1 MRRSMKKIIGL
12 LTLLICVMSL
22 AGCAER
28 EKLPKEEMYQT
39 KSDQY
44 VKMLTSMSEE
54 ELNELIAGLEDDFED
69 FEQEVALYRYIGGTG
84 QKFDFTAD
92 AYLALF
98 KSYAGNLDE
107 FGAYVGVKEYE
118 GGVEKDGEVTY
129 DVVYEFEKHDMRL
142 SLVYDSHDIVTTVT
156 ADPIYSTGEILE
168 KAGMNTL
175 LGMGVV
181 FAVLILIS
189 LIISCFNFI
198 PAIERKFSKKK
209 AAEKKAAVPAAPV
222 TSAPVPAA
230 APAETAATD
239 DLELVA
245 VITAAVAASMGTAS
259 ADGFVVRSIKRKSSQ
274 KWKRA

>member
-1 MRRSMKKIIGL
+1 MKKIISL

-142 SLVYDSHDIVTTVT
+142 SLVYDSHDVVTTVT

>member
-1 MRRSMKKIIGL
+1 MRRSMKKIISL

-54 ELNELIAGLEDDFED
+54 ELNEQIAGLEDNFED
-69 FEQEVALYRYIGGTG
+69 FEQEVALYPYISGAG

-129 DVVYEFEKHDMRL
+129 DVVYEFEQHDMRL

-156 ADPIYSTGEILE
+156 VDPIYSTGEILE

-230 APAETAATD
+230 APAETAVTD

>member
-1 MRRSMKKIIGL
+1 MKRNMKKLIGL
-12 LTLLICVMSL
+12 LMLLVCVFSL
-22 AGCAER
+22 AGCAGR
-28 EKLPKEEMYQT
+28 AQLPKEEMYQA

-44 VKMLTSMSEE
+44 VQMLTSMSEE
-54 ELNELIAGLEDDFED
+54 ELEEQIAGLEENFED
-69 FEQEVALYRYIGGTG
+69 FEQEVALYPYIGGTG
-84 QKFDFTAD
+84 QKFDFTAE

-98 KSYAGNLDE
+98 KSYASNLDE

-209 AAEKKAAVPAAPV
+209 AAEKKAAVPAAP
-222 TSAPVPAA
+222 AAA
-230 APAETAATD
+230 APAPAAAAETAVPD

-245 VITAAVAASMGTAS
+245 VITAAVAASMGTTS
-259 ADGFVVRSIKRKSSQ
+259 TDGFVVRSIKRKSSQ

>member
-1 MRRSMKKIIGL
+1 MKRNMKKIISL
-12 LTLLICVMSL
+12 LTLLVCVISL
-22 AGCAER
+22 AGCAAR

-39 KSDQY
+39 KSDKY

-54 ELNELIAGLEDDFED
+54 ELNEQIAGLEENFED
-69 FEQEVALYRYIGGTG
+69 FEQEVALYPYIGGTG
-84 QKFDFTAD
+84 QKFDFTAE

-98 KSYAGNLDE
+98 KSYASNLDE

-209 AAEKKAAVPAAPV
+209 AAEKKAAVPAAP
-222 TSAPVPAA
+222 AAA
-230 APAETAATD
+230 APAPAAAAETAVPD

-245 VITAAVAASMGTAS
+245 VITAAVAASMGTTS
-259 ADGFVVRSIKRKSSQ
+259 TDGFVVRSIKRKSSQ

>member
-1 MRRSMKKIIGL
+1 M
-12 LTLLICVMSL
+12 LICVLSL

-28 EKLPKEEMYQT
+28 EKLPKEEMYQA

-44 VKMLTSMSEE
+44 VKMLSSMSEE
-54 ELNELIAGLEDDFED
+54 ELNEQIAGLEENFED
-69 FEQEVALYRYIGGTG
+69 FEQEVALYPYIGGTG
-84 QKFDFTAD
+84 QKFDFTAE

-98 KSYAGNLDE
+98 KSYASNLDE

-209 AAEKKAAVPAAPV
+209 AAEKKAAVPAAP
-222 TSAPVPAA
+222 AAA
-230 APAETAATD
+230 APAPAAAAETAVPD

-245 VITAAVAASMGTAS
+245 VITAAVAASMGTTS
-259 ADGFVVRSIKRKSSQ
+259 TDGFVVRSIKRKSSQ

>member
-1 MRRSMKKIIGL
+1 MKRNMKKIISL
-12 LTLLICVMSL
+12 LTLLICVISL
-22 AGCAER
+22 AGCAAR

-39 KSDQY
+39 KSDKY

-54 ELNELIAGLEDDFED
+54 ELNEQIAGLEENFED
-69 FEQEVALYRYIGGTG
+69 FEQEVALYPYIGGTG
-84 QKFDFTAD
+84 QKFDFTAE

-98 KSYAGNLDE
+98 KSYASNLDE

-209 AAEKKAAVPAAPV
+209 AAEKKAAVPAAP
-222 TSAPVPAA
+222 AAA
-230 APAETAATD
+230 APAPAAAAETAVPD

-245 VITAAVAASMGTAS
+245 VITAAVAASMGTTS
-259 ADGFVVRSIKRKSSQ
+259 TDGFVVRSIKRKSSQ

>member
-1 MRRSMKKIIGL
+1 MKRNMKKLISLFVL
-12 LTLLICVMSL
+12 LLCVMSL
-22 AGCAER
+22 AGCAAR
-28 EKLPKEEMYQT
+28 ETLPKEEMYKT

-44 VKMLTSMSEE
+44 VQMLTSMSEE
-54 ELNELIAGLEDDFED
+54 ELEEQIAGLEENFED

-98 KSYAGNLDE
+98 KSYASNLDE

-142 SLVYDSHDIVTTVT
+142 SLVYDSQDVVITVT

-168 KAGMNTL
+168 KAAMNTL

-198 PAIERKFSKKK
+198 PAIEKKFSKKK
-209 AAEKKAAVPAAPV
+209 AEEKKAAAAPAAPV
-222 TSAPVPAA
+222 QAPVAASVVEEPA
-230 APAETAATD
+230 D

-245 VITAAVAASMGTAS
+245 VITAAVAAAMGTTS
-259 ADGFVVRSIKRKSSQ
+259 TDGFVVRSIKRKSNQ
-274 KWKRA
+274 KWKKA

>member
-1 MRRSMKKIIGL
+1 MKRNMKKIISL
-12 LTLLICVMSL
+12 LTLLVCVVSL
-22 AGCAER
+22 VGCAAR

-54 ELNELIAGLEDDFED
+54 ELNEQIAGLEENFED
-69 FEQEVALYRYIGGTG
+69 FEQEVALYPYIGGTG
-84 QKFDFTAD
+84 QKFDFTAE

-98 KSYAGNLDE
+98 KSYASNLDE

-209 AAEKKAAVPAAPV
+209 AAEKKAAVPAAP
-222 TSAPVPAA
+222 AAA
-230 APAETAATD
+230 APAPAAAAETAVPD

-245 VITAAVAASMGTAS
+245 VITAAVAASMGTTS
-259 ADGFVVRSIKRKSSQ
+259 TDGFVVRSIKRKSSQ

>member
-1 MRRSMKKIIGL
+1 MKRNMKKIISL
-12 LTLLICVMSL
+12 LTLLVCVVSL
-22 AGCAER
+22 AGCAAR

-54 ELNELIAGLEDDFED
+54 ELNEQIAGLEENFED
-69 FEQEVALYRYIGGTG
+69 FEQEVALYPYISGAG
-84 QKFDFTAD
+84 QKFDFTAE

-98 KSYAGNLDE
+98 KSYASNLDE

-156 ADPIYSTGEILE
+156 ADPIYSTGEILQ

-209 AAEKKAAVPAAPV
+209 AAEKKAAVPAAPAAV
-222 TSAPVPAA
+222 APAPAA
-230 APAETAATD
+230 AAETAVPD

-245 VITAAVAASMGTAS
+245 VITAAVAASMGTTS
-259 ADGFVVRSIKRKSSQ
+259 TDGFVVRSIKRKSSQ

>member
-1 MRRSMKKIIGL
+1 MKRNMKKLISL
-12 LTLLICVMSL
+12 LVMLICVMSL
-22 AGCAER
+22 AGCAAR

-39 KSDQY
+39 KSDKY

-54 ELNELIAGLEDDFED
+54 ELNEQIAGLEENFED
-69 FEQEVALYRYIGGTG
+69 FEQEVALYPYIGGTG
-84 QKFDFTAD
+84 QKFDFTAE

-98 KSYAGNLDE
+98 KSYASNLDE

-156 ADPIYSTGEILE
+156 ADPIYSTGEILQ

-209 AAEKKAAVPAAPV
+209 AAEKKAAVPAAP
-222 TSAPVPAA
+222 AAA
-230 APAETAATD
+230 APAPAAAAETAVPD

-245 VITAAVAASMGTAS
+245 VITAAVAASMGTTS
-259 ADGFVVRSIKRKSSQ
+259 TDGFVVRSIKRKSSQ

>member
-1 MRRSMKKIIGL
+1 MKRNMKKIISL
-12 LTLLICVMSL
+12 LTLLVCVVSL
-22 AGCAER
+22 AGCAAR

-54 ELNELIAGLEDDFED
+54 ELNEQIAGLEENFED
-69 FEQEVALYRYIGGTG
+69 FEQEVALYPYIGGTG
-84 QKFDFTAD
+84 QKFDFTAE

-98 KSYAGNLDE
+98 KSYASNLDE

-209 AAEKKAAVPAAPV
+209 AAEKKAAVPAAP
-222 TSAPVPAA
+222 AAA
-230 APAETAATD
+230 APAPAAAAETAVPD

-245 VITAAVAASMGTAS
+245 VITAAVAASMGTTS
-259 ADGFVVRSIKRKSSQ
+259 TDGFVVRSIKRKSSQ

>member
-1 MRRSMKKIIGL
+1 MRRNMKKMISL
-12 LTLLICVMSL
+12 LALLVCVMSL
-22 AGCAER
+22 AGCAGR
-28 EKLPKEEMYQT
+28 ETLPKEDMY
-39 KSDQY
+39 KANSDKY
-44 VKMLTSMSEE
+44 VALLTSQTEE
-54 ELNELIAGLEDDFED
+54 ELNEQIAYLEDNFED
-69 FEQEVALYRYIGGTG
+69 FEQEIALYPYLMGSGS
-84 QKFDFTAD
+84 KFDFTAD

-98 KSYAGNLDE
+98 KSYVSNMDE

-142 SLVYDSHDIVTTVT
+142 SLVYDSHDIITTVT
-156 ADPIYSTGEILE
+156 ADPIYSTGEILQ

-209 AAEKKAAVPAAPV
+209 AAEKKAATPAVTAAPA
-222 TSAPVPAA
+222 T
-230 APAETAATD
+230 PAETAVTD

-245 VITAAVAASMGTAS
+245 VITAAVAAAMGTAS
-259 ADGFVVRSIKRKSSQ
+259 ADGFVVRSIKRRSSR
-274 KWKRA
+274 KR

>member
-1 MRRSMKKIIGL
+1 MKRNMKKIISL
-12 LTLLICVMSL
+12 LTLLVCVVSL
-22 AGCAER
+22 AGCAAR

-39 KSDQY
+39 KSDKY

-54 ELNELIAGLEDDFED
+54 ELNEQIAGLEENFED
-69 FEQEVALYRYIGGTG
+69 FEQEVALYPYIGGTG
-84 QKFDFTAD
+84 QKFDFTAE

-98 KSYAGNLDE
+98 KSYASNLDE

-209 AAEKKAAVPAAPV
+209 AAEKKAAVPAAP
-222 TSAPVPAA
+222 AAA
-230 APAETAATD
+230 APAPAAAAETAVPD

-245 VITAAVAASMGTAS
+245 VITAAVAASMGTTS
-259 ADGFVVRSIKRKSSQ
+259 TDGFVVRSIKRKSSQ

>member
-1 MRRSMKKIIGL
+1 MRRSMKKIISL

-142 SLVYDSHDIVTTVT
+142 SLVYDSHDVVTTVT

>member
-1 MRRSMKKIIGL
+1 MKRNMKKIISL
-12 LTLLICVMSL
+12 LTLLVCVVFL
-22 AGCAER
+22 AGCAAR

-39 KSDQY
+39 KSDKY

-54 ELNELIAGLEDDFED
+54 ELNEQIAGLEENFED
-69 FEQEVALYRYIGGTG
+69 FEQEVALYPYIGGTG
-84 QKFDFTAD
+84 QKFDFTAE

-98 KSYAGNLDE
+98 KSYASNLDE

-156 ADPIYSTGEILE
+156 ADPIYSTGEILQ

-209 AAEKKAAVPAAPV
+209 AAEKKAAVPAAPAAV
-222 TSAPVPAA
+222 APAPAA
-230 APAETAATD
+230 AAETAVPD

-245 VITAAVAASMGTAS
+245 VITAAVAASMGTTS
-259 ADGFVVRSIKRKSSQ
+259 TDGFVVRSIKRKSSQ

>member
-1 MRRSMKKIIGL
+1 MKRNMKKIISL
-12 LTLLICVMSL
+12 LTLLVCVVSL
-22 AGCAER
+22 AGCAAR
-28 EKLPKEEMYQT
+28 ETLPKEEMYQT

-44 VKMLTSMSEE
+44 VKMLTSMSKE
-54 ELNELIAGLEDDFED
+54 ELDEQIAGLEENFED
-69 FEQEVALYRYIGGTG
+69 FEQEVALYPYIGGTG
-84 QKFDFTAD
+84 QKFDFTAE

-98 KSYAGNLDE
+98 KSYASNLDE

-142 SLVYDSHDIVTTVT
+142 SLVYDSHDIITTVT

-181 FAVLILIS
+181 FTVLILIS

-209 AAEKKAAVPAAPV
+209 AAEKKAAVLAAPAAP
-222 TSAPVPAA
+222 APAPAA
-230 APAETAATD
+230 AAETAVPD

-245 VITAAVAASMGTAS
+245 VITAAVAASMGTTS
-259 ADGFVVRSIKRKSSQ
+259 TDGFVVRSIKRKSSQ

>member
-1 MRRSMKKIIGL
+1 MKRNMKKLISL
-12 LTLLICVMSL
+12 LALLVCVISL
-22 AGCAER
+22 AGCAARKE
-28 EKLPKEEMYQT
+28 LPKEEMYRN

-54 ELNELIAGLEDDFED
+54 ELNELIAGLEEEFED

-98 KSYAGNLDE
+98 KSYASNLDD

-142 SLVYDSHDIVTTVT
+142 SLVYDSHDVVITVT
-156 ADPIYSTGEILE
+156 ADPIYSTGEILQ

-181 FAVLILIS
+181 FTVLILIS

-198 PAIERKFSKKK
+198 PAIEKKFSKKK
-209 AAEKKAAVPAAPV
+209 AEEKKAAAPAAPV
-222 TSAPVPAA
+222 AA
-230 APAETAATD
+230 APVAAPAAEEPAD

-245 VITAAVAASMGTAS
+245 VITAAVAAAMGTTS
-259 ADGFVVRSIKRKSSQ
+259 TDGFVVRSIKRKSNQ
-274 KWKRA
+274 KWKKA

>member
-1 MRRSMKKIIGL
+1 MKRNMKKLISL
-12 LTLLICVMSL
+12 LTLLVCVVSL
-22 AGCAER
+22 AGCAAR

-39 KSDQY
+39 KSDKY

-54 ELNELIAGLEDDFED
+54 ELNEQIAGLEENFED
-69 FEQEVALYRYIGGTG
+69 FEQEVALYPYIGGTG
-84 QKFDFTAD
+84 QKFDFTAE

-98 KSYAGNLDE
+98 KSYASNLDE

-156 ADPIYSTGEILE
+156 ADPIYSTGEILQ

-209 AAEKKAAVPAAPV
+209 AAEKKAAVPAAPAAV
-222 TSAPVPAA
+222 APAPAA
-230 APAETAATD
+230 AAETAVPD

-245 VITAAVAASMGTAS
+245 VITAAVAASMGTTS
-259 ADGFVVRSIKRKSSQ
+259 TDGFVVRSIKRKSSQ